1 MKKGISIDLED
12 IGTWNEFRRICRSS
26 GLMATRQVGMMIER
40 YVNDHANDHA
50 ASNDQAQKL
59 REMMQK

>member
-12 IGTWNEFRRICRSS
+12 LETWNEFRRICRSS

-40 YVNDHANDHA
+40 YVNDHA
-50 ASNDQAQKL
+50 ASNDQAAKL
-59 REMMQK
+59 RELMQK

>member
-12 IGTWNEFRRICRSS
+12 LGTWNEFRRICRSS

-40 YVNDHANDHA
+40 YVREHAGDNQ
-50 ASNDQAQKL
+50 DQASKL
-59 REMMQK
+59 RELIQK